1 MESIRTKNKSY
12 NSIKKRDTIPT
23 VCDFL
28 STIKSRV
35 PSVPIH
41 SNGKKDFIEGDIL
54 YLQYTGKDQIKR
66 NFFNIIYNSDDKYL
80 SFNIFIIANNEW
92 YNENE
97 ILELKYSNDN
107 FFIKHCST
115 DSSLLGKKEITCNSF
130 SEINTKLYPVSIHPE
145 AQISIDEG
153 DVFYLQY
160 MGKERDGRHV
170 FNIIHNIKNKALG
183 FNIFMINNQEVYRE
197 NQIIKLEC
205 INEKFQLTPCS
216 LINKADSSPYLI
228 NTVTALR
235 NILILSLSA
244 YFGMQLTMIIG
255 SKMSLG
261 QLYCCYKIAR
271 NIKKSNADENI
282 NKERNLD
289 CTLKIMGMNNSQISE
304 YIGVSKISC
313 EESNSLFNNQEGL
326 DHKGNIPSDNI
337 ENVIFKDIPHA
348 HESLGELVEDVFGEN
363 AEYDCFS
370 VRDIK
375 SSTNKSIIPP
385 YITETYEIISNAMF
399 EIEKFIGKL
408 NIELTK
414 MEEGSVLHKY
424 ITDYF
429 SKFIPNNLLS
439 QVVDKFKEVVL
450 KMDLFIKSSVSNNY
464 ADFFIFSTKQIRQSS
479 DRGDYFISAK
489 ASSILEIEE
498 IPAGAVFYN
507 DQKKEC
513 IAFFADN
520 TFYLDENSPN
530 PIKRLIFSNIGETII
545 HEITHLQNVAKS
557 IDLMY
562 LHLVDGLGTL
572 PSLDLAL
579 KQIEM
584 FTSFDTMYAAPTLA
598 DYLKDTCVSN
608 NIPFNQENL
617 RKIFATP
624 ELQWRIKF
632 FNADFLT
639 LYIRDI
645 GRYVQTMMT

>member
-1 MESIRTKNKSY
+1 MESIINKNQSF

-41 SNGKKDFIEGDIL
+41 SNGKNDFVEGDIL
-54 YLQYTGKDQIKR
+54 YLQYMGQDQEKR
-66 NFFNIIYNSDDKYL
+66 RVFNIIYNSDDRYL
-80 SFNIFIIANNEW
+80 SYNVFIIANNEW

-97 ILELKYSNDN
+97 ILELKYSNN
-107 FFIKHCST
+107 KFFIKHCST
-115 DSSLLGKKEITCNSF
+115 DSSPLEKKEITCNSF

-145 AQISIDEG
+145 AKISINEG

-160 MGKERDGRHV
+160 MGKESDGRHV
-170 FNIIHNIKNKALG
+170 FNIIHNIKNEALG
-183 FNIFMINNQEVYRE
+183 FNIFIINNEEAYTE
-197 NQIIKLEC
+197 NQIVKLEC

-216 LINKADSSPYLI
+216 SSNKAASSPYLI

-244 YFGMQLTMIIG
+244 YFGMQLAMIIG

-261 QLYCCYKIAR
+261 QLYCCYKIAK
-271 NIKKSNADENI
+271 NIKNSNADGNI
-282 NKERNLD
+282 NKEKNLD
-289 CTLKIMGMNNSQISE
+289 CTLKIMGMSNSQIAE
-304 YIGVSKISC
+304 YIGVRKNSC
-313 EESNSLFNNQEGL
+313 EESNSLFNNQEDL
-326 DHKGNIPSDNI
+326 DYKGNIPSDNI
-337 ENVIFKDIPHA
+337 ENIIFKDIPHT
-348 HESLGELVEDVFGEN
+348 HQSLGELVEDVFGEN

-370 VRDIK
+370 VREIK

-385 YITETYEIISNAMF
+385 YIIETHEIISNAMF
-399 EIEKFIGKL
+399 ELEKFIGKL
-408 NIELTK
+408 NVELTK

-429 SKFIPNNLLS
+429 SNFIPNNLLS

-450 KMDLFIKSSVSNNY
+450 KMDLFIKSSASNNH

-479 DRGDYFISAK
+479 ERGDYFISAK
-489 ASSILEIEE
+489 ANNFLEFEE

-513 IAFFADN
+513 IALFADN

-530 PIKRLIFSNIGETII
+530 PIKRLIFSNIEETII
-545 HEITHLQNVAKS
+545 HEITHLKNVAKS
-557 IDLMY
+557 VDLM
-562 LHLVDGLGTL
+562 HLPPVDGLGTL

-598 DYLKDTCVSN
+598 NYLKETCVSN
-608 NIPFNQENL
+608 NIPFNQANL

-645 GRYVQTMMT
+645 GRYVQIMI